1 MWQTYYASVLGC
13 DPLTTGKHLG
23 VTGVVRFVGNF
34 LGVIRTIIAGVWVAF
49 FQECQ
54 QSSCGQATLETAL
67 QKMGYK
73 QLNIRKGVCLV
84 NNTVQAAFW

>member
-1 MWQTYYASVLGC
+1 MPRTYYASVLGC

-23 VTGVVRFVGNF
+23 VTGVVWFVGNF
-34 LGVIRTIIAGVWVAF
+34 LG
-49 FQECQ
+49 
-54 QSSCGQATLETAL
+54 ATLETAL